1 MQTWLTDKSRYKL
14 KQANQPQ
21 QPSRGNIKPRAVF
34 FTAGTQTDDMVFDLN
49 QEAEIEEERNQQEY
63 QAIVAETLDLGGEDC
78 DRNSDDRDSGLES
91 VSEDE
96 F

>member
-1 MQTWLTDKSRYKL
+1 
-14 KQANQPQ
+14 
-21 QPSRGNIKPRAVF
+21 
-34 FTAGTQTDDMVFDLN
+34 MVFDLN